1 MHAAATNDG
10 VLETRNAGLFLL
22 EQQCSLTYICFSRQ
36 HQQKR
41 SLILI
46 LHHFIKILSLIFDGP
61 ACYAARLRW
70 NSPRASSRRGCS
82 YHPSDPTSPYSR
94 VRNKSEPSS
103 AYAVVSNLRGVKCTA
118 PGLNYSITSSIAYW
132 INILSVILYV
142 HRHGK
147 IITSRSFV

>member
-46 LHHFIKILSLIFDGP
+46 LHHFIKILSLIFDGS
-61 ACYAARLRW
+61 ARYAAARLRW
-70 NSPRASSRRGCS
+70 NFPRASSRRGCS
-82 YHPSDPTSPYSR
+82 YPPSASDPTSPYSR

-103 AYAVVSNLRGVKCTA
+103 AYAVVSTLRGVKCT
-118 PGLNYSITSSIAYW
+118 PGLNYLITFSILNQH
-132 INILSVILYV
+132 NICIY
-142 HRHGK
+142 RHGK
-147 IITSRSFV
+147 IITRRSFV